1 MVLKLPARMETV
13 RHSIRMCHHF
23 LRIYIEFI
31 VMMVNVKDLFC
42 IQCIT
47 CELLLMQNNLQLI
60 ATLLSGLLCLPVASL
75 ILQALCIVIY
85 QWRKKIFTVVLQIY
99 YVTSCVQPCDS
110 YSALAFRLI
119 HCIHTLIGTM
129 VLGS

>member
-1 MVLKLPARMETV
+1 MVLKLPARMKTV
-13 RHSIRMCHHF
+13 RHSIRLCHHF

-42 IQCIT
+42 IQCIA

-60 ATLLSGLLCLPVASL
+60 ATLLSGLLGLLVASL

-85 QWRKKIFTVVLQIY
+85 QWRKKIFYRGFADLLLHILCPDHILL
-99 YVTSCVQPCDS
+99 SLF
-110 YSALAFRLI
+110 A
-119 HCIHTLIGTM
+119 
-129 VLGS
+129 